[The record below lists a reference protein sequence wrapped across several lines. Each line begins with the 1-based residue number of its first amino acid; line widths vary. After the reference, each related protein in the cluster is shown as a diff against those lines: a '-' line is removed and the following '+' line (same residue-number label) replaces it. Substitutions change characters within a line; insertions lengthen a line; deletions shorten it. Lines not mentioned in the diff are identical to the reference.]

1 MGLES
6 LKKKSVLFDFAEGCS
21 QWGTEL
27 LNQGTPCHPK
37 WCHCQGRR
45 LFTGCELRGQLPC
58 AADASLGR
66 THLICTEMGTLGL
79 VWHIFECFYYLYK
92 PKFWRVS
99 GLKASLSLWIMNLNA
114 AFCVDYL
121 MIHSNIAVAS
131 GCAEKIQDVFRW
143 HLWCMAFLLW
153 FIIQRYLFEKQIV
166 WYQVIDYFSLV
177 WRKPCWQAWKSISER
192 GELSL
197 LAHDSSGSRADSKTE
212 RLWGKKH
219 HLLKLLIL

>member
-153 FIIQRYLFEKQIV
+153 FIIQRYSIWKANSLIPSDRLFFFSVKKAMSTSLEE
-166 WYQVIDYFSLV
+166 YQ
-177 WRKPCWQAWKSISER
+177 WER
-192 GELSL
+192 GAFFACTWFVRKQGWL
-197 LAHDSSGSRADSKTE
+197 
-212 RLWGKKH
+212 
-219 HLLKLLIL
+219 